1 MFFVKNLTNYAIG
14 STIVSLYVSPL
25 CKRNFNAFLRNEKQ
39 MENKLTKKYGLLTA
53 ICMVVGTVV
62 GSGIFFKAG
71 KVLKNTNGNMLKCL
85 VTVGGVGMIMLVCSY
100 VFSILAQRHEKVNG
114 IVDYSEVTC
123 GRKFA
128 YIVGWFMTTIYYPT
142 ITSTLAWVSAQYT
155 CVLFGWSVASDLHL
169 VVAAFY
175 LIMGYLVNAISPKIA
190 GKFQVS
196 ATFIKFVPLIIMGVV
211 GTVVGL
217 ANGNIADAFTA
228 NVIPE
233 DGASGNIIT
242 AMCAFAF
249 AYEGW
254 IITTSINSELKNSK
268 KNLPIA
274 LVLGAIIVVGI
285 YLLYFLGLSG
295 VLKTDELMASGD
307 NIPKD
312 AFTVL
317 FKNEVFGTI
326 VYVFIVISC
335 LGTMNG
341 LMLGCCRGMYS
352 IAIRGE
358 GPAHKMFA
366 QIDNETNMPH
376 NSSIIGVALCMLWML
391 QWEMGFIGDKL
402 PAIISWEN
410 DELPIISLYGLYIP
424 IFIVMMIKGKGLNVF
439 QRFVMPAVAC
449 VCCGFMVYSAIW
461 AYRIQSLYYVIVFA
475 AIAIVGML
483 FYKGKPSLA
492 FFKKEKK
499 LDEQTEDM
507 ILTYKNMLDNGEI
520 SEAEFEE
527 KKKEL
532 IES

>member
-1 MFFVKNLTNYAIG
+1 
-14 STIVSLYVSPL
+14 
-25 CKRNFNAFLRNEKQ
+25 

-71 KVLKNTNGNMLKCL
+71 KVLTNTNGNMLKCL
-85 VTVGGVGMIMLVCSY
+85 ITVGGVGLIMLICSY

-128 YIVGWFMTTIYYPT
+128 YIVGWFMTTIYY
-142 ITSTLAWVSAQYT
+142 LAWVSGQYT
-155 CVLFGWSVASDLHL
+155 CVLFGWDPCNDLHIA
-169 VVAAFY
+169 VSAFY
-175 LIMGYLVNAISPKIA
+175 LICGYFVNAISPKLA

-196 ATFIKFVPLIIMGVV
+196 ATFIKFIPLLVMGVV
-211 GTVVGL
+211 GTIVGL
-217 ANGNIADAFTA
+217 TNGNISEALTT
-228 NVIPE
+228 NIPAE
-233 DGASGNIIT
+233 GGASGSIIA

-274 LVLGAIIVVGI
+274 LVLGAIIVVSI

-295 VLKTDELMASGD
+295 VLKTEDLMASGD
-307 NIPKD
+307 VPKD
-312 AFTVL
+312 AFTAL

-341 LMLGCCRGMYS
+341 LMIGCCRGMYS

-366 QIDNETNMPH
+366 QVDNETNMPH
-376 NSSIIGVALCMLWML
+376 NSSIIGVALCMLWMF
-391 QWEMGFIGDKL
+391 QWELGLIRGKL
-402 PAIISWEN
+402 PAIIGWEN
-410 DELPIISLYGLYIP
+410 DELPIITLYGLYIP
-424 IFIVMMIKGKGLNVF
+424 IFVVLMIKGKGLNVF
-439 QRFVMPAVAC
+439 QRFIMPLVAC
-449 VCCGFMVYSAIW
+449 VCCGFMVYSAIA
-461 AYRIQSLYYVIVFA
+461 AYKIQSLYYLIVFA
-475 AIAIVGML
+475 VITLIGIL
-483 FYKGKPSLA
+483 CYKGRISLA
-492 FFKKEKK
+492 FFKKE
-499 LDEQTEDM
+499 EHIASEPVTEADKV
-507 ILTYKNMLDNGEI
+507 IK
-520 SEAEFEE
+520 
-527 KKKEL
+527 
-532 IES
+532 

>member
-1 MFFVKNLTNYAIG
+1 
-14 STIVSLYVSPL
+14 
-25 CKRNFNAFLRNEKQ
+25 

-85 VTVGGVGMIMLVCSY
+85 VTVGGVGLIMLVCSY
-100 VFSILAQRHEKVNG
+100 VFSVLAQKHEKVNG

-155 CVLFGWSVASDLHL
+155 CVLFGWDPCSDLHL
-169 VVAAFY
+169 VIAAFY
-175 LIMGYLVNAISPKIA
+175 LIMGYFVNAISPKIA

-196 ATFIKFVPLIIMGVV
+196 ATFIKFVPLLVMGVV
-211 GTVVGL
+211 GTIVGL
-217 ANGNIADAFTA
+217 TNGNIGDAFKA
-228 NVIPE
+228 NIEVE
-233 DGASGNIIT
+233 GGSGSIIT

-274 LVLGAIIVVGI
+274 LVLGAVIVVGI

-295 VLKTDELMASGD
+295 VLKTKDLIASGD
-307 NIPKD
+307 NLPRD
-312 AFTVL
+312 AFTAL
-317 FKNEVFGTI
+317 FRNEVFGTI

-335 LGTMNG
+335 LGTLNG

-352 IAIRGE
+352 IAVRGE
-358 GPAHKMFA
+358 GPAYKMFA
-366 QIDNETNMPH
+366 QIDDETNMPH
-376 NSSIIGVALCMLWML
+376 NSSILGVALCMLWML
-391 QWEMGFIGDKL
+391 QWEMGLIQQKL
-402 PAIISWEN
+402 PAIIGWEN

-449 VCCGFMVYSAIW
+449 GCCGFMVYSAIA
-461 AYRIQSLYYVIVFA
+461 AYKIQSLYYLIVFA
-475 AIAIVGML
+475 VIAIVGTL
-483 FYKGKPSLA
+483 FYKGNLSLA

-499 LDEQTEDM
+499 IDEQTEDM
-507 ILTYKNMLDNGEI
+507 ILTYKNMLDSGEI

-527 KKKEL
+527 KKKEIL
-532 IES
+532 GI